1 MEKTVGE
8 EFWGDAKA
16 PPAKSHTDCGEETPC
31 QTCVTLRLT
40 TVYASLRRQLPV
52 IDDYT
57 VCGAAAAGHNEGH
70 LLSD

>member
-1 MEKTVGE
+1 MKKKKKKIFEGMLKLRLQSLSLTVM
-8 EFWGDAKA
+8 AR
-16 PPAKSHTDCGEETPC
+16 

-40 TVYASLRRQLPV
+40 TVYTSLRRQLSV

-57 VCGAAAAGHNEGH
+57 VCGPAPAGHTQGH